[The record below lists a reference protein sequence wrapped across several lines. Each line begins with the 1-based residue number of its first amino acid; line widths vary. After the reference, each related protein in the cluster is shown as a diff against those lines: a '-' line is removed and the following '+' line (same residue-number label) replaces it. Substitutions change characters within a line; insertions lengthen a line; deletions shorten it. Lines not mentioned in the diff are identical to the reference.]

1 MVQNLQT
8 RLCTDLAITS
18 GTSQTT
24 DQYYLGAQTRTRPG
38 PSGLTTLEGLRDI
51 GVGAPLYL
59 RFRITE
65 SFDQPAST
73 LDVVPTIASTVD
85 MTAPISIEHYRARL
99 SGAALIAG
107 STWHFPLR
115 PLSAAEVLDPGT
127 GTPIW
132 PLPLAFI
139 GCKFIVT
146 GTAFG
151 SGKVTCD
158 ITPHVSP
165 DAIVNILGKIIPV
178 KMPLAG
184 W

>member
-24 DQYYLGAQTRTRPG
+24 DQYYLGALTRTRPG
-38 PSGLTTLEGLRDI
+38 PYGLDTVEGTRDI
-51 GVGAPLYL
+51 GVGQQLYL

-99 SGAALIAG
+99 IGSALVAGA
-107 STWHFPLR
+107 TWHFPLR
-115 PLSAAEVLDPGT
+115 PISTSEALTAALA
-127 GTPIW
+127 PIW
-132 PLPLAFI
+132 PTQMQYIGAKFVVAGGPAF
-139 GCKFIVT
+139 
-146 GTAFG
+146 TA
-151 SGKVTCD
+151 GKVTCD
-158 ITPHVSP
+158 ITPHMSP
-165 DAIVNILGKIIPV
+165 DGDTTFLGAKLPP
-178 KMPLAG
+178 KMSAAG